1 MDKCYMCDYFSEDCS
16 VGFSECTN
24 PDITDEELEIVEKQE
39 VNCSYFKDDKYK
51 ATQETELKTFGMFFN
66 LSRPIEVITGDYRHE
81 WQDAKIRSFSVRRND
96 TEGHKYGFEVS
107 LDVDFTDGCSQHMD
121 DIFGWG
127 EKDWRYKQVTK

>member
-1 MDKCYMCDYFSEDCS
+1 MDKCYMCDYFSEDRS

-24 PDITDEELEIVEKQE
+24 SE
-39 VNCSYFKDDKYK
+39 
-51 ATQETELKTFGMFFN
+51 ETELKMFGMFFD
-66 LSRPIEVITGDYRHE
+66 LSRPIEVVTGDYRHE